1 MSDEADAEHDKMQ
14 ELSDSGLA
22 AARAA
27 KAENQ
32 RLVEDWE
39 SIPLATSPDVNRRR
53 ASRSKGFNE
62 KQAKQLL
69 RPINGK
75 RVLHLRGQSH
85 LAGWDV
91 KAHLT
96 RIFGFEGWDK
106 KIRSVELVFED
117 RVQDTVKKDKDGNP
131 RIGWWVTYR
140 CLMTLVIRDPQGNV
154 VREIDGAATGSAEN
168 QPQRGEAHDLAL
180 KNSVTYA
187 LKVCATDL
195 GDQFGLSLYN
205 DGQTSAVVGKV
216 LSAADADGRDAQAHT
231 PDAVSEDTE
240 PGTEEA
246 PPPDGQDVNPFHQ
259 PEKKAERMRA
269 TPADDQ
275 WQLPRPLAPPRAGP
289 NTTDVPLPDGVW
301 QPPTDLEW
309 LKRMTGECATFTGRD
324 GYESLWRQVNE
335 KVSSGGCTRDDGW
348 GLKETLRARWK
359 ELSESEPPGP
369 PAGKGDS
376 VASGNAAD
384 AAQWPEGSEGA
395 AANKKTG
402 AKR

>member
-1 MSDEADAEHDKMQ
+1 MS
-14 ELSDSGLA
+14 
-22 AARAA
+22 
-27 KAENQ
+27 
-32 RLVEDWE
+32 
-39 SIPLATSPDVNRRR
+39 
-53 ASRSKGFNE
+53 FNE
-62 KQAKQLL
+62 KQTGQLL

-117 RVQDTVKKDKDGNP
+117 AVKDAVKKDKDGNP

-205 DGQTSAVVGKV
+205 NGQTSAVIGKV
-216 LSAADADGRDAQAHT
+216 LSAADADGRDAQACT

-240 PGTEEA
+240 PGTEEVQ
-246 PPPDGQDVNPFHQ
+246 PPASDGNPFDA
-259 PEKKAERMRA
+259 PLGDKPAKKK
-269 TPADDQ
+269 DGQ

-289 NTTDVPLPDGVW
+289 NTTDVPLPDEDQKPPVTDQQWLTAMNSRIIAWQTQDEGNRVW
-301 QPPTDLEW
+301 AEVVA
-309 LKRMTGECATFTGRD
+309 KGRA
-324 GYESLWRQVNE
+324 
-335 KVSSGGCTRDDGW
+335 GGCTQ
-348 GLKETLRARWK
+348 
-359 ELSESEPPGP
+359 
-369 PAGKGDS
+369 
-376 VASGNAAD
+376 AD
-384 AAQWPEGSEGA
+384 AAKLKAAFQDRSRLLIETDLKEKERQAKAGKASSVQWPEGSEGA
-395 AANKKTG
+395 AANKAG